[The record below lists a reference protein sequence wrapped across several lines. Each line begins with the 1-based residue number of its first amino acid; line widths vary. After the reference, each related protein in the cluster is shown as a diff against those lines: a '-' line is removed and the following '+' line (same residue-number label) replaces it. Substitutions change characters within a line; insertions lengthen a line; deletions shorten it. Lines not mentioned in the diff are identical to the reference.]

1 VSLRIRDIEWVR
13 SVLQH
18 MTDRERAVFVMA
30 ELEGLAPEVI
40 ANTLCVTRAAVDSR
54 LKSARERL
62 ERACGAAPTG
72 DSA

>member
-1 VSLRIRDIEWVR
+1 MSLRIGDIEWVR
-13 SVLQH
+13 SVLRH

-40 ANTLCVTRAAVDSR
+40 ANTLRVPRAAVDSR
-54 LKSARERL
+54 LKSAHEQF
-62 ERACGAAPTG
+62 ERACAAVPTG